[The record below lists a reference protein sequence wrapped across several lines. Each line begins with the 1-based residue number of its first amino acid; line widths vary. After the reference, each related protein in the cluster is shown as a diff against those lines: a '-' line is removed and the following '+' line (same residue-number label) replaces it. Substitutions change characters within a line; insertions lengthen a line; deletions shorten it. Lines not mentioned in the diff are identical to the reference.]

1 MSISVSELVPTS
13 ILELGLKDKVALVP
27 ASSKGIGLGVA
38 RVLAAEG
45 CKVVVSSRNQDSIS
59 KARDVVVKETG
70 NKDVYSVKADLAVK
84 ADVDLLVDQATDKFG
99 TVDILAYNTGPPKP
113 GTFADL
119 NDADWEQGVKLL
131 LMSAVWLT
139 KRVVPGMVQK
149 KWGRLIYI
157 TSSTLRQP
165 VPNLVLSNTVRL
177 SLAGLSKSLAL
188 EYGSKG
194 ITSNG
199 IMQGH
204 ILTDRQRQVAQDI
217 SSRTGK
223 SLDEAMK
230 QMLQD
235 VPAGRYGLTEEVGY
249 LVAFL
254 ASEKAS
260 YINGT
265 MLTIDGGLIRSV
277 F

>member
-1 MSISVSELVPTS
+1 
-13 ILELGLKDKVALVP
+13 LELGLKDKVALVP

-38 RVLAAEG
+38 EVLAAEG

-59 KARDVVVKETG
+59 KARDVIVKETG

-84 ADVDLLVDQATDKFG
+84 ADVDLLVDQATSKFG

-119 NDADWEQGVKLL
+119 NDADWEHGAKLL
-131 LMSAVWLT
+131 LMSAIWLT
-139 KRVVPGMVQK
+139 KRVIPGMVQK

-204 ILTDRQRQVAQDI
+204 ILTDRQKQVAQDV

-223 SLDEAMK
+223 SLDEARK

-265 MLTIDGGLIRSV
+265 MLAIDGGLIRSL

>member
-1 MSISVSELVPTS
+1 
-13 ILELGLKDKVALVP
+13 LELGLKDKVALVP

-38 RVLAAEG
+38 KVLAAEG
-45 CKVVVSSRNQDSIS
+45 CKVVVSSRNQDLVS
-59 KARDVVVKETG
+59 KTGEAIVKETR
-70 NKDVYSVKADLAVK
+70 NENVYSVKADLAVK
-84 ADVDLLVDQATDKFG
+84 ADVDRLVDQATSKFG
-99 TVDILAYNTGPPKP
+99 TIDILAYNTGPPKP

-119 NDADWEQGVKLL
+119 SDVDWEHWVKPL

-139 KRVVPGMVQK
+139 KRVVPEMVQK

-165 VPNLVLSNTVRL
+165 VPNLVLSNTIRL
-177 SLAGLSKSLAL
+177 SIAGLSKSLAL

-194 ITSNG
+194 LTSNG

-217 SSRTGK
+217 STRTGR
-223 SLDEAMK
+223 SLEEAMK

-235 VPAGRYGLTEEVGY
+235 VPAGRYGSTEEVGY

-254 ASEKAS
+254 ASERAS

-265 MLTIDGGLIRSV
+265 MLAIDGGLIRSV

>member
-1 MSISVSELVPTS
+1 M
-13 ILELGLKDKVALVP
+13 ELGLKDKVALVP

-38 RVLAAEG
+38 KVLAAEG
-45 CKVVVSSRNQDSIS
+45 CKVIISSRNQESIS
-59 KARDVVVKETG
+59 KARDEIVEETG
-70 NKDVYSVKADLAVK
+70 NKNVFSVKSDLTVK
-84 ADVDLLVDQATDKFG
+84 TDVDLLVDHATSKFRSI
-99 TVDILAYNTGPPKP
+99 DILAYNTGPPKP

-119 NDADWEQGVKLL
+119 NDADWEQGIRLL

-139 KRVVPGMVQK
+139 KRVIPGMVRK

-177 SLAGLSKSLAL
+177 SLAGLSKSLAN
-188 EYGSKG
+188 EYAPKG

-204 ILTDRQRQVAQDI
+204 ILTDRQREVAQDA

-223 SLDEAMK
+223 SIDEAMH

-235 VPAGRYGLTEEVGY
+235 VSTGRYGLAEEVGY

-265 MLTIDGGLIRSV
+265 MLAIDGGLIRSV

>member
-1 MSISVSELVPTS
+1 M
-13 ILELGLKDKVALVP
+13 ELGLKDKVALVP

-38 RVLAAEG
+38 KVLASEG

-59 KARDVVVKETG
+59 KARDTIANETR
-70 NKDVYSVKADLAVK
+70 NKNVFSIKADLTVK
-84 ADVDLLVDQATDKFG
+84 TDVDVLMDQATAKFG
-99 TVDILAYNTGPPKP
+99 TIDILAYNTGPPKP

-119 NDADWEQGVKLL
+119 KDADWEQGVKLL
-131 LMSAVWLT
+131 LMSAIWLT
-139 KRVVPGMVQK
+139 KRVVPGMVQS

-188 EYGSKG
+188 EYGSRG

-204 ILTDRQRQVAQDI
+204 ILTDRQRQVAHDV
-217 SSRTGK
+217 SSRTGT
-223 SLDEAMK
+223 SIDEAMK

-235 VPAGRYGLTEEVGY
+235 VPSGRYGLAEEVGY

-260 YINGT
+260 YMNGT
-265 MLTIDGGLIRSV
+265 MLALDGGLIRAV

>member
-1 MSISVSELVPTS
+1 MSKS
-13 ILELGLKDKVALVP
+13 LEFM
-27 ASSKGIGLGVA
+27 
-38 RVLAAEG
+38 
-45 CKVVVSSRNQDSIS
+45 
-59 KARDVVVKETG
+59 VKETG
-70 NKDVYSVKADLAVK
+70 TKKVQSMKADRTLK
-84 ADVDLLVDQATDKFG
+84 EDIDHLVDLATSRFG
-99 TVDILAYNTGPPKP
+99 TIDILAYNTGPPKP

-119 NDADWEQGVKLL
+119 GDSDWENGVKLL
-131 LMSAVWLT
+131 LMSAVLLT
-139 KRVVPGMVQK
+139 KRVVPGMVQDR
-149 KWGRLIYI
+149 WGRLIYI

-165 VPNLVLSNTVRL
+165 VPNLVLSNTIRL

-204 ILTDRQRQVAQDI
+204 ILTDRQRQVAQDV

-223 SLDEAMK
+223 GLDEAMK

-235 VPAGRYGLTEEVGY
+235 VPAGRYGLSEEVGY
-249 LVAFL
+249 LVAYL
-254 ASEKAS
+254 ASDKGG

-265 MLTIDGGLIRSV
+265 MLEIDGGLIRSV

>member
-1 MSISVSELVPTS
+1 
-13 ILELGLKDKVALVP
+13 LELRLNDKVALVP

-38 RVLAAEG
+38 KVLAAEG
-45 CKVVVSSRNQDSIS
+45 CKVVISSRNQDSIS
-59 KARDVVVKETG
+59 KAREAIVKETG
-70 NKDVYSVKADLAVK
+70 NTNVHSVKADLTLK
-84 ADVDLLVDQATDKFG
+84 EDIDHLVDHATSKFG
-99 TVDILAYNTGPPKP
+99 TIDILAYNTGPPKP

-131 LMSAVWLT
+131 LTSAVWLT
-139 KRVVPGMVQK
+139 KQVVSGMVQK

-157 TSSTLRQP
+157 TSSALRQP

-194 ITSNG
+194 LTSNG

-204 ILTDRQRQVAQDI
+204 ILTDRQRQVAKDM
-217 SSRTGK
+217 SSRSGK
-223 SLDEAMK
+223 SVDEAMK

-235 VPAGRYGLTEEVGY
+235 VPAGRYGLSEEVGY

-265 MLTIDGGLIRSV
+265 MLAIDGGLIKSV

>member
-1 MSISVSELVPTS
+1 M
-13 ILELGLKDKVALVP
+13 ELGLKDKVALVP

-38 RVLAAEG
+38 KVLAAEG
-45 CKVVVSSRNQDSIS
+45 CKVIVSSRNQDSIS
-59 KARDVVVKETG
+59 KARDTIAKETG
-70 NKDVYSVKADLAVK
+70 NKNVFSVKADLAVK
-84 ADVDLLVDQATDKFG
+84 KDVDILVDQATSKFG
-99 TVDILAYNTGPPKP
+99 TIDILAYNTGPPKP

-139 KRVVPGMVQK
+139 KRVVPGMVQR

-188 EYGSKG
+188 EYGLKG

-204 ILTDRQRQVAQDI
+204 ILTDRQRQVAKDI
-217 SSRTGK
+217 SSRSGK
-223 SLDEAMK
+223 SVDEAMK

-235 VPAGRYGLTEEVGY
+235 VPAGRYGSSEEVGY

-254 ASEKAS
+254 ASEKAG

-265 MLTIDGGLIRSV
+265 MLAIDGGLIRSV

>member
-1 MSISVSELVPTS
+1 
-13 ILELGLKDKVALVP
+13 LELGLKDKVALVP

-38 RVLAAEG
+38 KVLAAEG

-59 KARDVVVKETG
+59 KARDTIVNETR
-70 NKDVYSVKADLAVK
+70 NKDVYSVNADLAVK
-84 ADVDLLVDQATDKFG
+84 ADVDRLIDQATTKFG
-99 TVDILAYNTGPPKP
+99 TIDILAYNAGPPKP

-139 KRVVPGMVQK
+139 KRVVPSMVQK

-177 SLAGLSKSLAL
+177 SLAGLSKSLAS

-194 ITSNG
+194 LTSNG

-217 SSRTGK
+217 SLRSGK
-223 SLDEAMK
+223 SVDEAMK

-235 VPAGRYGLTEEVGY
+235 VPAGRYGLSEEVGY

-254 ASEKAS
+254 ASERAS

-265 MLTIDGGLIRSV
+265 MLAIDGGLIRSV

>member
-1 MSISVSELVPTS
+1 M
-13 ILELGLKDKVALVP
+13 ELGLKNKVALVP

-38 RVLAAEG
+38 KVLAAEG

-59 KARDVVVKETG
+59 KTREVIVKETG
-70 NKDVYSVKADLAVK
+70 NNNVFAMRADLTLK
-84 ADVDLLVDQATDKFG
+84 EDIDHLVDLATSRFG
-99 TVDILAYNTGPPKP
+99 TIDILAYNTGPPKP

-139 KRVVPGMVQK
+139 KRVVPGMVQR

-188 EYGSKG
+188 EYGLKG

-204 ILTDRQRQVAQDI
+204 ILTDRQRQVAKDI
-217 SSRTGK
+217 SSRSGK
-223 SLDEAMK
+223 SVDEAMK

-235 VPAGRYGLTEEVGY
+235 VPAGRYGMSEEVGH

-254 ASEKAS
+254 ASDKAS
-260 YINGT
+260 YINGA
-265 MLTIDGGLIRSV
+265 MLAVDGGLIRSV

>member
-1 MSISVSELVPTS
+1 
-13 ILELGLKDKVALVP
+13 LELGIKDKVALVP

-38 RVLAAEG
+38 KVLAAEG
-45 CKVVVSSRNQDSIS
+45 CKVVVSSRDQDSIT
-59 KARDVVVKETG
+59 KARDAIAKETG
-70 NKDVYSVKADLAVK
+70 NKNVHSIEADLAVK
-84 ADVDLLVDQATDKFG
+84 ADVDSLVENAINKFG
-99 TVDILAYNTGPPKP
+99 AIDILAYNTGPPKP

-131 LMSAVWLT
+131 LMSAVWMT
-139 KRVVPGMVQK
+139 KRVVPEMVRK

-165 VPNLVLSNTVRL
+165 VPNLVLSNTIRL

-194 ITSNG
+194 LTSNG

-204 ILTDRQRQVAQDI
+204 ILTDRQRQVAQDV
-217 SSRTGK
+217 SSRSGK
-223 SLDEAMK
+223 NLGEVMK

-235 VPAGRYGLTEEVGY
+235 VPAGRYGLSEEVGH

-254 ASEKAS
+254 ASERAG

-265 MLTIDGGLIRSV
+265 MLAIDGGLIRAV

>member
-1 MSISVSELVPTS
+1 VEGS
-13 ILELGLKDKVALVP
+13 ILDLGLRSKVAVVP
-27 ASSKGIGLGVA
+27 AASKGIGLGVA
-38 RVLAAEG
+38 KVLATEG
-45 CKVVVSSRNQDSIS
+45 CKVVISSRDQDSIS
-59 KARDVVVKETG
+59 KARDAIVKETG
-70 NKDVYSVKADLAVK
+70 NKDVYSVKADLTAK
-84 ADVDLLVDQATDKFG
+84 ADVDLLIDEATRKFG
-99 TVDILAYNTGPPKP
+99 IVDILAYNTGPPKA

-119 NDADWEQGVKLL
+119 NDSDWEQGVRLL

-204 ILTDRQRQVAQDI
+204 ILTDRQRQVAQDV

-223 SLDEAMK
+223 RLDEAMK

-265 MLTIDGGLIRSV
+265 MLAIDGGLIRSV

>member
-1 MSISVSELVPTS
+1 M
-13 ILELGLKDKVALVP
+13 ELGLNDKVALVP

-38 RVLAAEG
+38 KVLAAEG
-45 CKVVVSSRNQDSIS
+45 CKVVVSSRNQDSIA
-59 KARDVVVKETG
+59 KARDAIAKETG
-70 NKDVYSVKADLAVK
+70 NNNVYSVKADLAVK
-84 ADVDLLVDQATDKFG
+84 AEVDSLVEKTIDKFG
-99 TVDILAYNTGPPKP
+99 TLDILAYNTGPPKP

-119 NDADWEQGVKLL
+119 TDADWEHGVKLL
-131 LMSAVWLT
+131 LMSAVWMT
-139 KRVVPGMVQK
+139 KRVVPEMVRK

-165 VPNLVLSNTVRL
+165 VPNLVLSNTIRL
-177 SLAGLSKSLAL
+177 GLAGLSKSLAL

-194 ITSNG
+194 LTSNG

-204 ILTDRQRQVAQDI
+204 IFTDRQRQVAQDI
-217 SSRTGK
+217 SLRSGK
-223 SLDEAMK
+223 NLDDAMK

-235 VPAGRYGLTEEVGY
+235 VPAGRYGSSEEVGY

-265 MLTIDGGLIRSV
+265 MLAIDGGLVKSV